1 MNCPKCGSPVSKN
14 DEYCGSCGHRLTDN
28 KGVSGGQGPHKKK
41 KKSGILIFAVILEI
55 VAIAFIVVMV
65 LRGFPDKKAEDDKP
79 VVNHSGE
86 EAESENGTSEDE
98 PASET
103 ETSKTEPAEE
113 SDEETSE
120 AEPAPGS
127 NVQVAEE
134 EPAPENPQESETHLI
149 DNTDTLKEVKASYKK
164 IGKDQ
169 ITDSYA
175 SSTIDQDMVDNKPI
189 FLFDGDD
196 TTNWQEGVS
205 GSGIGEYLN
214 FVFDKTYSVEYMTFK
229 LGNWKTEEYFNENYR
244 PKTLLINSG
253 NNSWT
258 ITFADVKQEFLVQLD
273 PATDMNNIKIT
284 IQDVYS
290 DHMQWE
296 DTPIT
301 DIGLWYK

>member
-28 KGVSGGQGPHKKK
+28 GGVSGGQGPHKKK
-41 KKSGILIFAVILEI
+41 KKSGILVFAVILEI

-86 EAESENGTSEDE
+86 ETESEN
-98 PASET
+98 
-103 ETSKTEPAEE
+103 
-113 SDEETSE
+113 ETSE

-127 NVQVAEE
+127 NAQVAEE

-169 ITDSYA
+169 ITNSYA
-175 SSTIDQDMVDNKPI
+175 SSTIDQDLVANEPI
-189 FLFDGDD
+189 FIFDGDD
-196 TTNWQEGVS
+196 TTNWQEGAS
-205 GSGIGEYLN
+205 GSGIGEYLD
-214 FVFDKTYSVEYMTFK
+214 FIFDKTYSVEYMTFK

-273 PATDMNNIKIT
+273 PAADMNNIRIT

>member
-28 KGVSGGQGPHKKK
+28 GGVSGGQGPHKKK
-41 KKSGILIFAVILEI
+41 KKSGILVFAVILEI

-86 EAESENGTSEDE
+86 EAESEN
-98 PASET
+98 
-103 ETSKTEPAEE
+103 
-113 SDEETSE
+113 ETSE

-127 NVQVAEE
+127 NAQVAEE

-169 ITDSYA
+169 ITNSYA
-175 SSTIDQDMVDNKPI
+175 SSTIDQDMVANEPI
-189 FLFDGDD
+189 FIFDGDD
-196 TTNWQEGVS
+196 TTNWQEGAS
-205 GSGIGEYLN
+205 GSGIGEYLD
-214 FVFDKTYSVEYMTFK
+214 FIFDKTYSVEYMTFK

-273 PATDMNNIKIT
+273 PAADMNNIRIT

>member
-1 MNCPKCGSPVSKN
+1 
-14 DEYCGSCGHRLTDN
+14 
-28 KGVSGGQGPHKKK
+28 
-41 KKSGILIFAVILEI
+41 
-55 VAIAFIVVMV
+55 MV

-86 EAESENGTSEDE
+86 EAESEN
-98 PASET
+98 
-103 ETSKTEPAEE
+103 
-113 SDEETSE
+113 ETSE

-127 NVQVAEE
+127 NAQVAEE

-169 ITDSYA
+169 ITNSYA
-175 SSTIDQDMVDNKPI
+175 SSTIDQDLVANEPI
-189 FLFDGDD
+189 FIFDGDD
-196 TTNWQEGVS
+196 TTNWQEGAS
-205 GSGIGEYLN
+205 GSGIGEYLD
-214 FVFDKTYSVEYMTFK
+214 FIFDKTYSVEYMTFK

-273 PATDMNNIKIT
+273 PAADMNNIRIT

>member
-28 KGVSGGQGPHKKK
+28 GGVSGGQGPHKKK
-41 KKSGILIFAVILEI
+41 KKSGILVFAVILEI

-79 VVNHSGE
+79 VVNHSRE
-86 EAESENGTSEDE
+86 EAESEN
-98 PASET
+98 
-103 ETSKTEPAEE
+103 
-113 SDEETSE
+113 ETSE

-127 NVQVAEE
+127 NAQVAEE

-169 ITDSYA
+169 ITNSYA
-175 SSTIDQDMVDNKPI
+175 SSTIDQDLVANEPI
-189 FLFDGDD
+189 FIFDGDD
-196 TTNWQEGVS
+196 TTNWQEGAS
-205 GSGIGEYLN
+205 GSGIGEYLD
-214 FVFDKTYSVEYMTFK
+214 FIFDKTYSVEYMTFK

-273 PATDMNNIKIT
+273 PAADMNNIRIT

>member
-28 KGVSGGQGPHKKK
+28 GGVSGGQGPHKKK
-41 KKSGILIFAVILEI
+41 KKSGILVFAVILEI

-86 EAESENGTSEDE
+86 EAESEN
-98 PASET
+98 
-103 ETSKTEPAEE
+103 
-113 SDEETSE
+113 ETSE

-127 NVQVAEE
+127 NAQVAEE

-169 ITDSYA
+169 ITNSYA
-175 SSTIDQDMVDNKPI
+175 SSTIDQDLVANEPI
-189 FLFDGDD
+189 FIFDGDD
-196 TTNWQEGVS
+196 TTNWQEGAS
-205 GSGIGEYLN
+205 GSGIGEYLD
-214 FVFDKTYSVEYMTFK
+214 FIFDKTYSVEYMTFK

-273 PATDMNNIKIT
+273 PAADMNNIRIT

-290 DHMQWE
+290 DHVQWE

>member
-28 KGVSGGQGPHKKK
+28 GGVSGGGQGPHKKK
-41 KKSGILIFAVILEI
+41 KKSGILVFAVILEI

-86 EAESENGTSEDE
+86 EAESEN
-98 PASET
+98 
-103 ETSKTEPAEE
+103 
-113 SDEETSE
+113 ETSE

-127 NVQVAEE
+127 NAQVAEE

-169 ITDSYA
+169 ITNSYA
-175 SSTIDQDMVDNKPI
+175 SSTIDQDLVANEPI
-189 FLFDGDD
+189 FIFDGDD
-196 TTNWQEGVS
+196 TTNWQEGAS
-205 GSGIGEYLN
+205 GSGIGEYLD
-214 FVFDKTYSVEYMTFK
+214 FIFDKTYSVEYMTFK

-273 PATDMNNIKIT
+273 PAADMNNIRIT

>member
-28 KGVSGGQGPHKKK
+28 GGVSGGQGPHKKK
-41 KKSGILIFAVILEI
+41 SGILVFAVILEI

-86 EAESENGTSEDE
+86 ETESEN
-98 PASET
+98 
-103 ETSKTEPAEE
+103 
-113 SDEETSE
+113 ETSE

-127 NVQVAEE
+127 NAQVAEE

-169 ITDSYA
+169 ITNSYA
-175 SSTIDQDMVDNKPI
+175 SSTIDQDLVANEPI
-189 FLFDGDD
+189 FIFDGDD
-196 TTNWQEGVS
+196 TTNWQEGAS
-205 GSGIGEYLN
+205 GSGIGEYLD
-214 FVFDKTYSVEYMTFK
+214 FIFDKTYSVEYMTFK

-273 PATDMNNIKIT
+273 PAADMNNIRIT

>member
-28 KGVSGGQGPHKKK
+28 GGVSGGQGPHKKK
-41 KKSGILIFAVILEI
+41 KKSGILVFAVILEI
-55 VAIAFIVVMV
+55 VSIAFIVVMV

-86 EAESENGTSEDE
+86 ETPENGTSE
-98 PASET
+98 
-103 ETSKTEPAEE
+103 
-113 SDEETSE
+113 
-120 AEPAPGS
+120 
-127 NVQVAEE
+127 E
-134 EPAPENPQESETHLI
+134 EPEPVPENGSDSVEEAENPQESETHLI
-149 DNTDTLKEVKASYKK
+149 DNADTLKEVKASYKK

-189 FLFDGDD
+189 FIFDGDD

-205 GSGIGEYLN
+205 GSGVGEYMN

-273 PATDMNNIKIT
+273 PAADMNNIRIT

>member
-28 KGVSGGQGPHKKK
+28 GGVSDGQGPQK
-41 KKSGILIFAVILEI
+41 KKSGILVFAVILEI

-86 EAESENGTSEDE
+86 EAESEN
-98 PASET
+98 
-103 ETSKTEPAEE
+103 
-113 SDEETSE
+113 ETSE

-127 NVQVAEE
+127 NAQVAEE

-169 ITDSYA
+169 ITNSYA
-175 SSTIDQDMVDNKPI
+175 SSTIDQDLVANEPI
-189 FLFDGDD
+189 FIFDGDD
-196 TTNWQEGVS
+196 TTNWQEGAS
-205 GSGIGEYLN
+205 GSGIGEYLD
-214 FVFDKTYSVEYMTFK
+214 FIFDKTYSVEYMTFK

-273 PATDMNNIKIT
+273 PAADMNNIRIT

-290 DHMQWE
+290 DQMQWE

>member
-28 KGVSGGQGPHKKK
+28 GGVSGGQGPHKKK
-41 KKSGILIFAVILEI
+41 KKSGILVFAVILEI

-86 EAESENGTSEDE
+86 EAESEN
-98 PASET
+98 
-103 ETSKTEPAEE
+103 
-113 SDEETSE
+113 ETSE

-127 NVQVAEE
+127 NAQVAEE

-169 ITDSYA
+169 ITNSYA
-175 SSTIDQDMVDNKPI
+175 SSTIDQDLVANEPI
-189 FLFDGDD
+189 FIFDGDD
-196 TTNWQEGVS
+196 TTNWQEGAS
-205 GSGIGEYLN
+205 GSGIGEYLD
-214 FVFDKTYSVEYMTFK
+214 FIFDKTYSVEYMTFK

-253 NNSWT
+253 NNSWM

-273 PATDMNNIKIT
+273 PAADMNNIRIT

>member
-41 KKSGILIFAVILEI
+41 KKSGILVFAVILEI

-86 EAESENGTSEDE
+86 EAESENG
-98 PASET
+98 
-103 ETSKTEPAEE
+103 
-113 SDEETSE
+113 TSE

-169 ITDSYA
+169 ITNSYA
-175 SSTIDQDMVDNKPI
+175 SSTIDQDLVANEPI
-189 FLFDGDD
+189 FIFDGDD
-196 TTNWQEGVS
+196 TTNWQEGAS
-205 GSGIGEYLN
+205 GSGIGEYLD
-214 FVFDKTYSVEYMTFK
+214 FIFDKTYSVEYMTFK

>member
-28 KGVSGGQGPHKKK
+28 GGVSGGQGPHKKK
-41 KKSGILIFAVILEI
+41 KKSGILVFAVILEI

-86 EAESENGTSEDE
+86 EAESEN
-98 PASET
+98 
-103 ETSKTEPAEE
+103 
-113 SDEETSE
+113 ETSE

-127 NVQVAEE
+127 NAQVAEE
-134 EPAPENPQESETHLI
+134 EPAPKNPQESETHLI

-169 ITDSYA
+169 ITNSYA
-175 SSTIDQDMVDNKPI
+175 SSTIDQDLVANEPI
-189 FLFDGDD
+189 FIFDGDD
-196 TTNWQEGVS
+196 TTNWQEGAS
-205 GSGIGEYLN
+205 GSGIGEYLD
-214 FVFDKTYSVEYMTFK
+214 FIFDKTYSVEYMTFK

-273 PATDMNNIKIT
+273 PAADMNNIRIT

>member
-41 KKSGILIFAVILEI
+41 KKSGILVFAVILEI

-86 EAESENGTSEDE
+86 EAESENGTSE
-98 PASET
+98 
-103 ETSKTEPAEE
+103 
-113 SDEETSE
+113 
-120 AEPAPGS
+120 AEPAPSS

-134 EPAPENPQESETHLI
+134 GPAPENLQESETHLI

>member
-14 DEYCGSCGHRLTDN
+14 DEYCGNCGHRLTDN
-28 KGVSGGQGPHKKK
+28 GGVSGGQGPHKKK
-41 KKSGILIFAVILEI
+41 KKSGILVFAVILEI

-86 EAESENGTSEDE
+86 EAESEN
-98 PASET
+98 
-103 ETSKTEPAEE
+103 
-113 SDEETSE
+113 ETSE

-127 NVQVAEE
+127 NAQVAEE

-169 ITDSYA
+169 ITNSYA
-175 SSTIDQDMVDNKPI
+175 SSTIDQDLVANEPI
-189 FLFDGDD
+189 FIFDGDD
-196 TTNWQEGVS
+196 TTNWQEGAS
-205 GSGIGEYLN
+205 GSGIGEYLD
-214 FVFDKTYSVEYMTFK
+214 FIFDKTYSVEYMTFK

-273 PATDMNNIKIT
+273 PAADMNNIRIT

>member
-41 KKSGILIFAVILEI
+41 SGILIFVVILEI

-79 VVNHSGE
+79 VVNHSKE
-86 EAESENGTSEDE
+86 ETQKNGTSEE
-98 PASET
+98 GS
-103 ETSKTEPAEE
+103 
-113 SDEETSE
+113 
-120 AEPAPGS
+120 APGS
-127 NVQVAEE
+127 NVQVAKE
-134 EPAPENPQESETHLI
+134 EPTPEISSDSAEEAENPQESETHLI

-273 PATDMNNIKIT
+273 PAADMNNIKIT